1 VASTSPINAIVVLG
15 PTASGK
21 TRLGVRIAH
30 AFGGEIVSADSRQV
44 YRELN
49 LGSGKD
55 LGEYMVDGAA
65 MPYHLIDIA
74 DLSQE
79 FSVFDYQ
86 QRFHETFAAIRARG
100 ALPVV
105 VGGTGLYLEAV
116 LARYRMVA
124 VPENP
129 ALRAE
134 LAGLSDALLLARLA
148 ALKPRLH
155 NTTDLET
162 RERTIRAIEI
172 AEYSRDH
179 DPEPAPEIRP
189 VVLGALWNREEL
201 RNRIRLRLAERI
213 QAGLIEEVRDLH
225 AAGVPWERLERLGLE
240 YRFIAEYLQGKITRR
255 NDLVQ
260 KLGAAIGQFA
270 KRQDTWFRRME
281 RRGCVIHW
289 IPRADAETAMEILH
303 RAGLRSN
310 RSGGSDRSDEL
321 QEPHDGA

>member
-1 VASTSPINAIVVLG
+1 MASTSPFNAIVVLG

-21 TRLGVRIAH
+21 TRLGVRLAH
-30 AFGGEIVSADSRQV
+30 VFGGEIISADSRQV
-44 YRELN
+44 YRGLN

-55 LGEYMVDGAA
+55 LGEYTLGGTAI
-65 MPYHLIDIA
+65 PYHLIDIV

-86 QRFHETFAAIRARG
+86 QRFYETFSAIGNRG

-116 LARYRMVA
+116 LARYRMA
-124 VPENP
+124 AAPENP

-134 LAGLSDALLLARLA
+134 LASLSDSMLLARLA

-179 DPEPAPEIRP
+179 EPEPAPDIRP
-189 VVLGALWNREEL
+189 IVLGTLWDREEL
-201 RNRIRLRLAERI
+201 RRRIRLRLAERI
-213 QAGLIEEVRDLH
+213 QEGMIEEVRDLH
-225 AAGVPWERLERLGLE
+225 AGGVPWERLERLGLE
-240 YRFIAEYLQGKITRR
+240 YRFIAEYLQGKIARR

-260 KLGAAIGQFA
+260 KLAAAIGQFA

-281 RRGCVIHW
+281 RNGCVIHW
-289 IPRADAETAMEILH
+289 VPRAEEPVAMEILH
-303 RAGLRSN
+303 RAGLRSG
-310 RSGGSDRSDEL
+310 RSNESNGLPGTL
-321 QEPHDGA
+321 

>member
-1 VASTSPINAIVVLG
+1 MASTSPFNAIVVLG

-30 AFGGEIVSADSRQV
+30 AFGGEIVSVDSRQV

-55 LGEYMVDGAA
+55 LGEYTVDGAA
-65 MPYHLIDIA
+65 IPYHLIDIA
-74 DLSQE
+74 DLARE

-86 QRFHETFAAIRARG
+86 QRFYETFAAIRARG

-116 LARYRMVA
+116 LSRYRMAA

-134 LAGLSDALLLARLA
+134 LAALSDSMLLARLA

-162 RERTIRAIEI
+162 RERAIRAIEI
-172 AEYSRDH
+172 AEYSINR
-179 DPEPAPEIRP
+179 DPEPAPDIRP
-189 VVLGALWNREEL
+189 IVLGTLWNREEL
-201 RNRIRLRLAERI
+201 RRRIRLRLAERI
-213 QAGLIEEVRDLH
+213 QAGMIEEVRDLH

-240 YRFIAEYLQGKITRR
+240 YRFIAEHLQGKIARR

-281 RRGCVIHW
+281 RNGCVIHW
-289 IPRADAETAMEILH
+289 IPRAEAEAAMEILH
-303 RAGLRSN
+303 RAGLRS
-310 RSGGSDRSDEL
+310 DRSVEL
-321 QEPHDGA
+321 QEHHDGA

>member
-1 VASTSPINAIVVLG
+1 MASTSPFNAIVVLG

-21 TRLGVRIAH
+21 TRLGVRVAL

-55 LGEYMVDGAA
+55 LDEYTVDGAA
-65 MPYHLIDIA
+65 IPYHLINIA
-74 DLSQE
+74 DLTQE

-86 QRFHETFAAIRARG
+86 QRFYEAFAAIRARG
-100 ALPVV
+100 MLPVV

-134 LAGLSDALLLARLA
+134 LAKLSDAMLLARLA
-148 ALKPRLH
+148 AVKPRLH
-155 NTTDLET
+155 NATDLET

-179 DPEPAPEIRP
+179 EPEPAPDIRP
-189 VVLGALWNREEL
+189 IVIGTRWNREEL
-201 RNRIRLRLAERI
+201 RHRIRLRLAERI
-213 QAGLIEEVRDLH
+213 QAGMIEEVRDLH
-225 AAGVPWERLERLGLE
+225 AAGAPWERLERLGLE
-240 YRFIAEYLQGKITRR
+240 YRFIAEYLQGKIVRR
-255 NDLVQ
+255 NDLIQ

-281 RRGCVIHW
+281 RNGWVIHW
-289 IPRADAETAMEILH
+289 IPRAETEAAMETLH
-303 RAGLRSN
+303 RAGLRS
-310 RSGGSDRSDEL
+310 GGTAGRQEL
-321 QEPHDGA
+321 HDGD